1 MFPVVSS
8 HMTTRLRLAAIL
20 LAPALILAVT
30 APAGAA
36 PTRRSVEQQL
46 DKLSEQI
53 SAVDEQYN
61 EARLQLQKVLN
72 QVRDTQ
78 RRKAE
83 ADATLTSLRI
93 KASAHGVAVY
103 RAGLPKVLQVLLS
116 SQDMTDFQRRMT
128 LLTRIADWESGL
140 IESLELAQARADR
153 VGEELQ
159 QNLTKRR
166 KIESAL
172 GAKRREIER
181 SITDQKALLAR
192 IDAASRPRRAVSA
205 APQIDYAALP
215 VSEKAKVAV
224 QVALAQIGKPYRYA
238 AAGPNAFDC
247 SGLTMYSWGKAGV
260 YLPHSSRAQYSAT
273 PRVSRANLQ
282 PGDLV
287 FFYSPI
293 HHVGMYIG
301 GGRMVHAVSDG
312 NPVRIDDL
320 DYAGHYVGA
329 GRPGV

>member
-1 MFPVVSS
+1 
-8 HMTTRLRLAAIL
+8 MTTRLRLAAIL
-20 LAPALILAVT
+20 LALAVIPHLT
-30 APAGAA
+30 APAGAV
-36 PTRRSVEQQL
+36 PTRQSVEDQL
-46 DKLSEQI
+46 DKLSEEI

-61 EARLQLQKVLN
+61 EARIQLQKVVN
-72 QVRDTQ
+72 QIRDNE

-83 ADATLTSLRI
+83 ADATLASLRG
-93 KASAHGVAVY
+93 KASAHGVALY

-116 SQDMTDFQRRMT
+116 SRSMTDFQRRMS

-140 IESLELAQARADR
+140 IESLELAQSRVDR
-153 VGEELQ
+153 VREELQ
-159 QNLTKRR
+159 QNLAKRQ
-166 KIESAL
+166 KIESTLAS
-172 GAKRREIER
+172 KRTYIEKR
-181 SITDQKALLAR
+181 IAEQRALLAK
-192 IDAASRPRRAVSA
+192 IDASSRPRRAT
-205 APQIDYAALP
+205 APAPEINYAALP
-215 VSEKAKVAV
+215 VSEKAKIAV

-238 AAGPNAFDC
+238 AAGPDSFDC
-247 SGLTMYSWGKAGV
+247 SGLTMYAWGKAGV

-273 PRVSRANLQ
+273 PRISRSQLQ

-301 GGRMVHAVSDG
+301 GGKMVHAVSDG